1 MTHINSSISV
11 LLLRAVLCFSYS
23 LAPQA
28 ATVVTVTTQNN
39 NAVNQALKGIRN
51 KLAQFVPNTSVVSI
65 DDTSANQLP
74 ELVLTLG
81 SNAVKVARERFSNV
95 PILACLI
102 LDGEIL
108 NAYANVS
115 GIVMRHSIEK
125 QLLWHQRVLP
135 NVKNI
140 GILYSP
146 QNSQQQLDFF
156 AKAAEHIGLN
166 IVKVPVNTALELP
179 SALKAIKRNAES
191 ILAIPDP
198 IVYSGKT
205 AKGVLL
211 FSFRNK
217 IPLAGLSRAWVKAGA
232 LYALD
237 WDYQQLGEQC
247 AAEAAKL
254 LAGQKMEKFKT
265 ATSEMNRY
273 IINLRTAK
281 SMKLTIGQS
290 LIEGA
295 SYVFE

>member
-1 MTHINSSISV
+1 MTHINSSKSV
-11 LLLRAVLCFSYS
+11 LLLCAALCFSFS

-51 KLAQFVPNTSVVSI
+51 KLPQFVPNTSVVAI

-81 SNAVKVARERFSNV
+81 SKAVKVARERFSNV

-102 LDGEIL
+102 LDEEIL
-108 NAYANVS
+108 DAYANVS
-115 GIVMRHSIEK
+115 GIVMQHSIEK

-146 QNSQQQLDFF
+146 KNSQQRLDLF
-156 AKAAEHIGLN
+156 AKAAEHIGLH
-166 IVKVPVNTALELP
+166 IVKVPVNTALDLP

-254 LAGQKMEKFKT
+254 LAGQKTQKFKI
-265 ATSEMNRY
+265 ATSEINPY

-281 SMKLTIGQS
+281 SMQLTIDPF
-290 LIEGA
+290 LIDGA